1 MAKQTRETLAA
12 DLARR
17 GGPKR
22 PSLDE
27 RAAAA
32 RRVQANPG
40 KPITYNDQQMRAM
53 SAGRTGANNYR
64 QSDPNRPAPIV
75 PPAAPSRP
83 ITYPAGPGPQPPMGP
98 RMNPN
103 SGPPPPPLST
113 YQAPQPYRPL
123 TPTTAPGGLPGPVMP
138 QQMGPRPSMDAMPSP
153 RSQPTSMQTMTQLIQ
168 ILAKL
173 SDWGGND
180 TRATDNPRTWLPDL
194 WSLSGR

>member
-1 MAKQTRETLAA
+1 MAKQTPETLAA

-22 PSLDE
+22 PSMDE

-40 KPITYNDQQMRAM
+40 KPITYNDQQMRAL

-64 QSDPNRPAPIV
+64 QSAPDRPAPIV

-83 ITYPAGPGPQPPMGP
+83 ITYPAGTGTQPAFDV
-98 RMNPN
+98 
-103 SGPPPPPLST
+103 SFTPPPLPIST
-113 YQAPQPYRPL
+113 YQASQIYRPM
-123 TPTTAPGGLPGPVMP
+123 TPTTAPGGMPGVSMP
-138 QQMGPRPSMDAMPSP
+138 PQMGARPSMDTMPPPPSG
-153 RSQPTSMQTMTQLIQ
+153 QPTSMQTMTQLIQ

-180 TRATDNPRTWLPDL
+180 QRMTDNPRTWLPDL